1 MIGCLTLPFRLLGVA
16 IIVLA
21 LVGGW
26 LYRDRIVA
34 EVERAFEG
42 APAEAAVGRP
52 AAGALRTARA
62 KLTRLERG
70 GADSVVLDADESASL
85 VSSGL
90 DPLVRD
96 RLDSLEVR
104 LGEGRIA
111 IGGLVE
117 TGRLPVDL
125 VGPLAGV
132 LRDRERI
139 VAGGPLSVAEPGR
152 GRWVIDQFQLRD
164 FPFPRDVVPRIVER
178 ALGKEAGGAIA
189 VRLPAAVRRLRVEP
203 QHVILYR
210 DARP

>member
-34 EVERAFEG
+34 EVGRLAGG
-42 APAEAAVGRP
+42 AEAPAAVGHP
-52 AAGALRTARA
+52 TDAALRTARA
-62 KLTRLERG
+62 KVARLERG
-70 GADSVVLDADESASL
+70 AADSVVLDAGEAASL
-85 VSSGL
+85 VGAGL
-90 DPLVRD
+90 DPIVRD
-96 RLDSLEVR
+96 RIDSLEVR
-104 LGEGRIA
+104 LGGGRIA
-111 IGGLVE
+111 VGGMVE

-139 VAGGPLSVAEPGR
+139 IAGGPLGVAEPGR

-178 ALGKEAGGAIA
+178 ALGDEAGGAVS
-189 VRLPAAVRRLRVEP
+189 VRLPAAVRDIRVEP
-203 QHVILYR
+203 QHVILYGG
-210 DARP
+210 ARP